1 MWGCKDQLAISNDQL
16 SMLENNGHFI
26 DHWVLT
32 IDH

>member
-1 MWGCKDQLAISNDQL
+1 MLGCKDQLAISNDQL
-16 SMLENNGHFI
+16 SMPENNGHFI